1 MQKIKKSGKE
11 TRMSEENKSTARE
24 QSAKETMETVNEKT
38 LMDQLDMMKTSFR
51 GYDREAVCEL
61 LQKVI
66 RTMETEKKEENSI
79 LLQKN
84 QKLQSEK
91 EALTKQMAE
100 LLIKVDSL
108 ESEKQRM
115 EEQQSAMQKKYE
127 ELAEKLSRI
136 SENAID
142 RETELSGYHLR
153 EQQMK
158 DREAAIQKMEQQK
171 AEELEQVKKEFLKKL
186 NAERTAILG
195 RAEQEAEDVNKR
207 TEQLR
212 NQLQNFRQIINSILD
227 FEPETQEQ
235 ISQARNAGTAG
246 AQHDRAG
253 I

>member
-1 MQKIKKSGKE
+1 MN
-11 TRMSEENKSTARE
+11 EENKKTARVPE
-24 QSAKETMETVNEKT
+24 VEETMETVNEKT
-38 LMDQLDMMKTSFR
+38 LMDQLDTMKTSFR
-51 GYDREAVCEL
+51 GYDREATCEL

-66 RTMETEKKEENSI
+66 RAMETEKKEENSI

-84 QKLQSEK
+84 QKLQNEK
-91 EALTKQMAE
+91 EALTKQMAD

-115 EEQQSAMQKKYE
+115 EEQQSVMQNKYE

-171 AEELEQVKKEFLKKL
+171 AAELDQLKKEFVRKL
-186 NAERTAILG
+186 NAEREVILG
-195 RAEQEAEDVNKR
+195 RAERESEEVNKR

-212 NQLQNFRQIINSILD
+212 SQLQNFKKIIDSILD
-227 FEPETQEQ
+227 FEPEKQEEN
-235 ISQARNAGTAG
+235 SHLRSAGTAG
-246 AQHDRAG
+246 VQHDRTG